1 MRKKKL
7 LVFLLLVAVCFS
19 QVHAK
24 EKQDILFGNTQAG
37 MPAYD
42 KNTSL
47 IDLPL
52 SGGITQFAVAIY
64 DFNWLVIRLITLF
77 AFLAIVFNAFKL
89 WAGTMELKKVYVDLV
104 YKFTMCIVL
113 LHIYIPVTDK
123 LIQVATQL
131 GASVAGGYKKIDNVY
146 TEAYAA
152 LTEDISKGLE
162 EYKTY
167 IAGEIAQSIKNGKA
181 EKDANGKIYI
191 SDSVIKNLQ
200 AYGMSAEAAQDWAKQ
215 HNLNTVHLN
224 VVEEDD
230 YDSYGVYLGKK
241 TVDTYLVDENG
252 NKIKEKGWFFSTRSK
267 IDSIGNKADK
277 KFDSKKQLMYM
288 SKINALNTVMAG
300 ENRVYTEA
308 EDPDKAF
315 DRDKETSLG
324 VLKNVFFS
332 PWLQDKNNANTL
344 FLSPSRLIKVCNL
357 MADAI
362 AFSSAYQMD
371 EMTGDL
377 SETKFNPRGEWGIH
391 GIFAAIQSFLF
402 KIGMVICVVICMAE
416 YTITILEF
424 YLVRAVATMLIPM
437 LFVDSVKSYA
447 QNILKIFIQYFFK
460 VVIIVMG
467 CFFALGLFIDVSV
480 AIFQKFD
487 VGNSQTLVLYI
498 STLVTGLLFALN
510 AAKITNTLLSG
521 QPSLGVG
528 EIAHGMRAALNGAHQ
543 VGVAGHNI
551 KQAAGG
557 VANLGR
563 GVAQNVGSAASTFG
577 SALDSGQKAAS
588 ARAAELRGETKWD
601 KLDDREK
608 GIAEGMINSDARSAG
623 RSAFFRS
630 LASAAGQKAK
640 QGLYK
645 AATGRDMQFFDKEGR
660 LRDQDVDKDGNIVGT
675 GKALTLGQKF
685 IDKDGQQRA
694 ATLEDV
700 RRSNNERMEAEQK
713 KALAKRKSA
722 VQFGDDLED
731 KLHHKTSI

>member
-7 LVFLLLVAVCFS
+7 LLFLLLVAVCFS

-215 HNLNTVHLN
+215 HNLNIVHEN
-224 VVEEDD
+224 VVETEKW
-230 YDSYGVYLGKK
+230 DSFSGTYLGKEV
-241 TVDTYLVDENG
+241 TDTYLVDENG

-645 AATGRDMQFFDKEGR
+645 AATGRDMQFFDEKGK
-660 LRDQDVDKDGNIVGT
+660 RDDTNR
-675 GKALTLGQKF
+675 ALTVGQKF
-685 IDKDGQQRA
+685 YDKENQMERA

-700 RRSNNERMEAEQK
+700 RKHNNARMEEEQK
-713 KALAKRKSA
+713 KALAKRRSA
-722 VQFGDDLED
+722 VQFGDELED